1 MNALSLSGIHKSFG
15 EKQAVRGVDLEV
27 PRGAL
32 LGLLGPNGAGKTT
45 TIRIAL
51 DIFRPDR
58 GTVRVLGLEPSPET
72 SARVGYM
79 PEERGIYTKMRV
91 GDLLLYMA
99 AIKGLPA
106 REASPRVDRW
116 LQRMEL
122 ADCRGKKVQELS
134 KGMQQKV
141 QFIATILHEPDLIIL
156 DEPFSGLDPIN
167 TQILK
172 DILLELH
179 AAGRTIV
186 FSTHVMEQA
195 ERMCSA
201 LCLINDGRVVLEGSV
216 ESIKGRYGRNTVAL
230 AFDGDGSFLA
240 SHPLVGS
247 FNNYTSHVDLRLT
260 DGADPQ
266 LLLADLVGRV
276 RVRRFE
282 VMEPSLHDIFIERVG
297 EDRRERAATVGE
309 VVR

>member
-1 MNALSLSGIHKSFG
+1 MNALSLTAIHKSFG
-15 EKQAVRGVDLEV
+15 DKQAVRGVDLEV

-32 LGLLGPNGAGKTT
+32 FGLLGPNGAGKTT

-58 GTVRVLGLEPSPET
+58 GTVRVLGLAPSPEA

-91 GDLLLYMA
+91 GDLLVFMA

-106 REASPRVDRW
+106 RDASPRVDRW
-116 LQRMEL
+116 LQRLEL

-141 QFIATILHEPDLIIL
+141 QFIATVLHEPDLIIL

-179 AAGRTIV
+179 AGGRTIV

-195 ERMCSA
+195 ERLCSA
-201 LCLINDGRVVLEGSV
+201 LCLIHDGRVVLEGSV
-216 ESIKGRYGRNTVAL
+216 ESIKGRYGRNTVAV
-230 AFDGDGSFLA
+230 AFEGDGSFLP
-240 SHPLVGS
+240 SHPLVAS
-247 FNNYTSHVDLRLT
+247 FNTYTSHVDLKLV

-266 LLLADLVGRV
+266 RLLADLVGRV
-276 RVRRFE
+276 RLRRFE

-297 EDRRERAATVGE
+297 EARREQAVAAE